1 MGNGMANP
9 EQHFLVVDDFV
20 TVRRIVARLLKELN
34 IRRSPTLTMAPQ
46 RKVLEA
52 GSSESEH
59 KRLDN
64 SKKISTTSN

>member
-46 RKVLEA
+46 REVLEA

-64 SKKISTTSN
+64 SQKISTTSN